1 MEQLLEAPD
10 SLAKESA
17 GGVSLLRSTETGEVV
32 ARVPGLALMYTDSVL
47 GAPPLLRNLVATWG
61 SLPKNLVL
69 VTVRRVSSFLDP
81 LGRILSNTE
90 SLCCCETFF
99 PSTLLPWLVLH
110 RCWTKSLFTTESF
123 RCCETFLPSSRLSLA
138 AFAQGSVK
146 KFCYHQELMLL

>member
-1 MEQLLEAPD
+1 MQVKVEQLLEAPD

-69 VTVRRVSSFLDP
+69 VTVRRVRAVSAQALVKFLFAINILRCFEMFPPARSF
-81 LGRILSNTE
+81 
-90 SLCCCETFF
+90 
-99 PSTLLPWLVLH
+99 
-110 RCWTKSLFTTESF
+110 
-123 RCCETFLPSSRLSLA
+123 
-138 AFAQGSVK
+138 
-146 KFCYHQELMLL
+146 YHQGYSLL